1 MSGQGRRSE
10 RDVRRRSLGQ
20 NFLADRSLISRF
32 VAGLDL
38 ATGGLVVDVG
48 AGAGALTVP
57 LAMAGVEVWAVE
69 RDDAW
74 VERLRA
80 AIGRAGVVDSV
91 RVIRGDLRTVRLPRS
106 PYRVVANPPFGLTT
120 ALLGRLLDDPDRG
133 PERADVVVQREV
145 ARKHAADV
153 PTSLRTAAWAPW
165 WEFSLGM
172 HIDRRAFRPI
182 PSVDASVL
190 RIDRR
195 NPPILPTRLAPGFV
209 EVLRPRWGP
218 GGDSSHEAKVP
229 NRPQAP

>member
-10 RDVRRRSLGQ
+10 RDARRRSLGQ
-20 NFLADRSLISRF
+20 NFLADRSLILRF

-38 ATGGLVVDVG
+38 APGGLVVDAG

-69 RDDAW
+69 RDDLW
-74 VERLRA
+74 IDRLRS
-80 AIGRAGVVDSV
+80 AIDRAGVVDSV

-120 ALLGRLLDDPDRG
+120 ALLERLLDDPDRG
-133 PERADVVVQREV
+133 PERVDVVLQREV

-153 PTSLRTAAWAPW
+153 PRSLRAAAWAPW
-165 WEFSLGM
+165 WSFSLGM
-172 HIDRRAFRPI
+172 DIDRRAFRPV

-195 NPPILPTRLAPGFV
+195 NPPILPTGLAPGFV
-209 EVLRPRWGP
+209 EVLRPLWG
-218 GGDSSHEAKVP
+218 GGANSPHRATVP
-229 NRPQAP
+229 NRHRMP